1 MLYAWLCW
9 AQLAFAGGVG
19 LADLPPAEA
28 SATHIAPK
36 SSRVDIP
43 VAGEFR
49 LVGVENGVRSYEVA
63 LPVRPRVMFLS
74 SMPPG
79 MDVRREGQK
88 LTFATQGSVPNT
100 WAFSAKGLTVRVA
113 ANAPRPVAGQY
124 LVRWPEA
131 QARQVELDSGGAGRT
146 DATQSVRRSVQVGGT
161 TRSGILLAAPAQIA
175 WQVDVPVGGVLR
187 FSAAVIPPEVAL
199 SAVSD
204 GVDVVVRVG
213 GVERGR
219 FRAQRQQF
227 KPFEVDLSSEGGTT
241 ARLEF
246 QIEDADTT
254 DDYAFI
260 AEPRVVVPS
269 PKPQRVVL
277 AFIDTLRRDHLGTY
291 GYARAPSPYIDAL
304 GKEGVVFEDAR
315 TVAPWTLP
323 STRSVLTGMQPERW
337 GSSAR
342 LPEMLAARGWA
353 TGAFV
358 GNIYLTGNF
367 EMAVGW
373 GEHSA
378 INLPYGD
385 YEVERG
391 IEFLDRH
398 ADEDALVMVHFMD
411 LHLPYKEIW
420 PWRSRYVTTEPP
432 GLGAVFNRGEL
443 MQYADSKAKK
453 ASIKSYLEDRYDQ
466 NLAAVDSA
474 LQRLFDAAGSD
485 AVVVIFSDHGEEFFD
500 HGDLEHGHS
509 LHDELL
515 RVPLI
520 LRAPGLAPR
529 RVAAPVS
536 LLDITP
542 TVLDLIG
549 ASGAAPGPFDGM
561 SLAAIARGE
570 ADDRFTGRAL
580 AFGRL
585 LYGPN
590 AWGSLLGTQKW
601 LSQGGHE
608 QVYDL
613 ATDPTEQTPAGTP
626 DRLAGRRAL
635 GAALNVRAEVVLRV
649 MPMSV
654 RGTGSVSL
662 SVPGGVAGVWVGD
675 EPTQHATVETRV
687 HRGVEVD
694 GLRTDVV
701 EMDFS
706 STGAPQ
712 REVYVLPERAPE
724 LAVQGAALFLE
735 RGPSQELLRRG
746 PDVGSGP
753 LARVSKGS
761 RIYEVSWAV
770 VPQPFGEEIDG
781 FDPESAAALK
791 AIGYLDDNRGG
802 NPSSGSLGAVPGSS
816 GAVP

>member
-9 AQLAFAGGVG
+9 ARLAFAGGVG
-19 LADLPPAEA
+19 LADLPPAEV
-28 SATHIAPK
+28 SAPHIAPK
-36 SSRVDIP
+36 STRVDIP
-43 VAGEFR
+43 VVGDFR
-49 LVGVENGVRSYEVA
+49 LVGVEQGVRSYEVA

-79 MDVRREGQK
+79 MEVRRDGRK
-88 LTFATQGSVPNT
+88 LVFATQGSVPNT
-100 WAFSAKGLTVRVA
+100 WAFTAKGLTVRVD
-113 ANAPRPVAGQY
+113 ANAPRPDAGQY

-131 QARQVELDSGGAGRT
+131 QDRQVELDAGGGGRT

-161 TRSGILLAAPAQIA
+161 TRSGLLLAAPAQIA
-175 WQVDVPVGGVLR
+175 WQVDVPAGGVLR
-187 FSAAVIPPEVAL
+187 FSAGVIPPEVTL
-199 SAVSD
+199 SDASD
-204 GVDVVVRVG
+204 GADVVVRVG
-213 GVERGR
+213 GMERAR
-219 FRAQRQQF
+219 FRAQRGLF
-227 KPFEVDLSSEGGTT
+227 KPFEVDLSSDGGTT

-246 QIEDADTT
+246 GIEDADTT

-269 PKPQRVVL
+269 PAPKRVVL

-291 GYARAPSPYIDAL
+291 GYARAPSPNIDAL
-304 GKEGVVFEDAR
+304 GKDGVVFEDAR

-323 STRSVLTGMQPERW
+323 STRTVLTGMQPERW
-337 GSSAR
+337 GSSIN
-342 LPEMLAARGWA
+342 LPEMLAAQGWA

-367 EMAVGW
+367 EMARGW
-373 GEHSA
+373 GEHTA

-385 YEVERG
+385 YEVQRG
-391 IEFLDRH
+391 IEFFDRH

-420 PWRSRYVTTEPP
+420 PWRSRYVTEEPP

-443 MQYADSKAKK
+443 MQYADSKVKK

-474 LQRLFDAAGSD
+474 LQRLFDAAGPD
-485 AVVVIFSDHGEEFFD
+485 AVVVVFADHGEEFFD

-509 LHDELL
+509 LYDELL

-520 LRAPGLAPR
+520 VRAPGLTPR
-529 RVAAPVS
+529 RVDAPVS
-536 LLDITP
+536 LLDVTP
-542 TVLDLIG
+542 TVLELLG

-590 AWGSLLGTQKW
+590 AWGSLLGSQKW
-601 LSQGGHE
+601 LSQGGRE
-608 QVYDL
+608 LVYDL
-613 ATDPTEQTPAGTP
+613 ASDPTEQTPAREP
-626 DRLAGRRAL
+626 HRQAGRRAL
-635 GAALNVRAEVVLRV
+635 EAALHVRSEVVLRV

-654 RGTGSVSL
+654 RGSGSVSL
-662 SVPGGVAGVWVGD
+662 SVPGGIAGVWVGD
-675 EPTQHATVETRV
+675 EPTQHATAETRV
-687 HRGVEVD
+687 RRGVEVD
-694 GLRTDVV
+694 GLRTDTV

-712 REVYVLPERAPE
+712 REVYVLPVLAPE
-724 LAVQGAALFLE
+724 VAVKGAALFITK
-735 RGPSQELLRRG
+735 GPSQELLMRG

-753 LARVSKGS
+753 LARISKGS
-761 RIYEVSWAV
+761 RTYEVSWAV
-770 VPQPFGEEIDG
+770 VPEPFGEELDG

-791 AIGYLDDNRGG
+791 AIGYLDETRGSS
-802 NPSSGSLGAVPGSS
+802 PDSGSAGS
-816 GAVP
+816 AP